1 MDTDDCSKPDRCEKQ
16 LARFLEKPYL
26 SIVGSHIDEF
36 VDDISNVISQR
47 IVPTT
52 SEDIYNFAKKRSAFN
67 HPTVMYS
74 KTAVLENNGYSDLK
88 RNQDVDL
95 FGRMQFE
102 GYKAENIDEA
112 LLCLEVLMNW
122 QREERVG
129 RTLGVILLQ
138 FVSFGKW
145 DTARFADYAMVGIAQ
160 TGMYL
165 MPVKVQN
172 FVYKKFLRK

>member
-1 MDTDDCSKPDRCEKQ
+1 MLVLT
-16 LARFLEKPYL
+16 LTNL
-26 SIVGSHIDEF
+26 
-36 VDDISNVISQR
+36 ISQR

-52 SEDIYNFAKKRSAFN
+52 SDDIYNFAKKRSAFN

-112 LLCLEVLMNW
+112 LL
-122 QREERVG
+122 
-129 RTLGVILLQ
+129 
-138 FVSFGKW
+138 
-145 DTARFADYAMVGIAQ
+145 
-160 TGMYL
+160 
-165 MPVKVQN
+165 
-172 FVYKKFLRK
+172 